1 MSIPL
6 LWSDI
11 HRFED
16 INDIKDFLSERQAMC
31 IYLSQELDMVTVTCM
46 LTTRDWEFPTKP
58 TMLAEIIDNHHKDT
72 PDELFKR
79 ICYSLVKANEIMEDL
94 DERI

>member
-1 MSIPL
+1 MSVPM

-11 HRFED
+11 HRVENISD
-16 INDIKDFLSERQAMC
+16 IVGFLTERQAMC
-31 IYLSQELDMVTVTCM
+31 IYLACELDMVTVACM
-46 LTTRDWEFPTKP
+46 LTNTDWKEPNCHTE
-58 TMLAEIIDNHHKDT
+58 MAEIIDNRHKDT

-79 ICYSLVKANEIMEDL
+79 IYYSIKMANEIMEEL